1 MLVLLLSYVKTTK
14 LISLLFNNDYYDQ
27 SNLQFNP
34 IDVWVCR
41 NFQYISLNYYYELE
55 AQVGDLHLLLG
66 LQVGHHQLQDHIL
79 LCCRNSLYD
88 NDSCNSSV
96 VCLVMYTIYA
106 HH

>member
-1 MLVLLLSYVKTTK
+1 M
-14 LISLLFNNDYYDQ
+14 
-27 SNLQFNP
+27 
-34 IDVWVCR
+34 CR
-41 NFQYISLNYYYELE
+41 NLLYISLNYYYELEAQVGDLHLLLSLQVLTADWARECLEELE

-106 HH
+106 HL